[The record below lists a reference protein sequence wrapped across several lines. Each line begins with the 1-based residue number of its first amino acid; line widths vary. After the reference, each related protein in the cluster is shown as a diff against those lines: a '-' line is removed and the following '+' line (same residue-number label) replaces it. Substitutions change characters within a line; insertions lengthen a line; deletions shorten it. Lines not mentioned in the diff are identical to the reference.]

1 MPKKLSPIASSIITL
16 LNNINDLVTISSKR
30 QEARDVMAALRI
42 YAKNSKFVLSES
54 TQEKIDQFNAILLDS
69 RPITITYLVQDIAQD
84 ILRAEIGNKV

>member
-42 YAKNSKFVLSES
+42 YAKNSKFGLSES